1 MNRHKEP
8 SKHSNYLTQS
18 CKLFSTGVIVTAII
32 SALLG
37 CAPQPESM
45 FEQQAEAEAA
55 SEIGINQTIELD
67 ETKQIVTATA
77 ADGVEN
83 LQALS
88 INISKNQAIARQ
100 SECNPQQTTCQYL
113 ELNTLIF
120 TPAQPWLATI
130 MWQTVTRVLSPET
143 PFTSQKQVAKDS
155 VSALL
160 KQIEFSSA
168 GVSSQPL
175 YQRLDTQL
183 ILNEHVAEVE
193 GKTVS
198 NVITGYILV
207 ESTQHRNETH
217 SDSRQQWH
225 LDYVMLDMQKK
236 LQLTLEDVLLPE
248 ISVKAL
254 LPAFQAAKNEWL
266 STQAAAPPYLTKWPL
281 SLSKQWYIDQEGLHM
296 VYQLGEFPN
305 TELNVLDLVVP
316 FDQLQGI
323 IKPSYIVSS
332 SVGMT

>member
-1 MNRHKEP
+1 MIA
-8 SKHSNYLTQS
+8 
-18 CKLFSTGVIVTAII
+18 ST
-32 SALLG
+32 LLG
-37 CAPQPESM
+37 CTPQPKSM
-45 FEQQAEAEAA
+45 FEQQAEERAA
-55 SEIGINQTIELD
+55 NEIGTNNTIEKGDDSEIVMNTSFDNKNQ
-67 ETKQIVTATA
+67 QS
-77 ADGVEN
+77 
-83 LQALS
+83 LS
-88 INISKNQAIARQ
+88 IDISKNQAIARQ

-113 ELNTLIF
+113 ELNTLVF

-130 MWQTVTRVLSPET
+130 MWQTVARVLSPDT

-160 KQIEFSSA
+160 KQIEFSSE

-183 ILNEHVAEVE
+183 ILNEHAAEVKD
-193 GKTVS
+193 KTVR

-207 ESTQHRNETH
+207 ESTQHRNEPH
-217 SDSRQQWH
+217 SDSHQQWH
-225 LDYVMLDMQKK
+225 LDYVVLDMQKK
-236 LQLTLEDVLLPE
+236 LQLTFNDILLPE
-248 ISVKAL
+248 ISVNAL

-266 STQAAAPPYLTKWPL
+266 NSQAAELPYLAKWPL
-281 SLSKQWYIDQEGLHM
+281 SLSKQWYIDQHGLHM

-323 IKPSYIVSS
+323 IKPDYIVSS